1 MTCASANDEFFKGW
15 QVKDQRKGEETVMW
29 MCYGCHGVFFGF
41 LIPSL
46 VYLPTLIP
54 WKIYHSLGKYTNRS
68 SHGML
73 HHGCCLFLGSGL
85 AVPSSSTKQ
94 PRGVVFSIPC
104 RRPFPAVH
112 PGAVRWNEFRKGKKM
127 GIPMQIQPWNLDF
140 LMIYS

>member
-1 MTCASANDEFFKGW
+1 MTCASANDEFFFKDGKW
-15 QVKDQRKGEETVMW
+15 KIKEKVKKLWCECVMGV
-29 MCYGCHGVFFGF
+29 MVFFGF
-41 LIPSL
+41 PIPSL

-54 WKIYHSLGKYTNRS
+54 SKIYHSLGKYTNRS
-68 SHGML
+68 SDGML

-112 PGAVRWNEFRKGKKM
+112 PGAVRWNEFRKGEKM